1 MSDSNDV
8 LQALQLLYQGADQ
21 NSKAQANQWLQDFQ
35 KKDTA
40 WVISDSI
47 LRNTDLGLESRLFAA
62 QTLRFKIINNF
73 KELDPSSG
81 ISLKDSLIQHLVSS
95 RNGSQALITQLCLA
109 LADLALQLVSWE
121 DPVKEMIDNFTS
133 DSSSISVLLEFLTVL
148 PEEVD
153 NNDRILVERAIYT
166 ERANKLLTLKSMQVV
181 ELLVNCL
188 QSSAL
193 ASVVQTK
200 VLDCFSAWLKSGE
213 LTLNLLQRTPLL
225 DLAFA
230 ALQSDDEH
238 VFETAVDAIC
248 GYIFESRD
256 SEGQDT
262 STPEYNNIINQ
273 TRNTLLEKL
282 AALSNSMRNDS
293 SISTDEDTDKMRGYC
308 RIFTEAGEAWV
319 KSMTEQPSNF
329 RNLLESML
337 TVMRFPS
344 LEVLPMTFNFWASIT
359 DSITVRI
366 HSASNQEKEMI
377 SSVYFPVFNA
387 LIEIVIVHL
396 RYPQSYDGFSIESE
410 NSASGWS
417 AKDRDDFSDFR
428 HNIGDVLKD
437 SVKILGQELALQQPY
452 NILAEQLSNP
462 QQGSQPSWQIIE
474 APLFAI
480 RAMGSEVDQNEN
492 VVLPKIMDLLPRFPY
507 HPKLRYS
514 ATLVLG
520 RYTEWTFAHPQYIP
534 FQLDYISSGFE
545 LKEVVAAS
553 TQALKYLCK
562 DCNQYMVSYWKQ
574 LETFYSSVAL
584 TSNLPD
590 EDIIDLT
597 EALSHVIAAIPM
609 DSFPNAL
616 EAFCSPTIKSLES
629 LLSSNT
635 DDKKTKLEIAKLL
648 SRLTV
653 LLRHAN
659 GKKIPDAHN
668 YLLQMINVIWPLLV
682 SSVKKFSSDSD
693 VSESSGRLLRVIMSR
708 YSYGNAS
715 IYNEGIQLL
724 LSAFQNTGFGVYIW
738 VARKFVEKY
747 ASDTYLPAE
756 SESVNLSVACSMLVE
771 KIGEIMISSVSSRLS
786 DFDSIPE
793 PLEEYYLLLS
803 MALQKQPAR
812 TITSSS
818 FLQSLQ
824 LSITISRS
832 VHYYVQEAVL
842 EAWSALIF
850 PAVRNLSIYRDDIE
864 ASAIKF
870 SIPIHSNVP
879 PYLNNEEA
887 NKNSANKT
895 DNANQ
900 LKYNINQMIFI
911 FNNIGAELS
920 KVLLE
925 GLITSTFPDL
935 ITFSSSIYTSL
946 VQLVTDGGQLFGNI
960 AANDANTLPIS
971 AALINQVERNNV
983 SPKALV
989 LAINFIA
996 SLPAASN
1003 ISDSEKE
1010 SFLNDYSLH
1019 LSTSH
1024 FARLRRLISDFSLV
1038 YRRKNNIKL
1047 SS

>member
-8 LQALQLLYQGADQ
+8 LQALQLLYQSADQ

-47 LRNTDLGLESRLFAA
+47 LRNTELGLESRLFAA

-95 RNGSQALITQLCLA
+95 RDGSQALITQLCLS

-153 NNDRILVERAIYT
+153 NNDRILVERAVYT
-166 ERANKLLTLKSMQVV
+166 ERANRLLTLKSMQVV

-262 STPEYNNIINQ
+262 SNPEYNNIIDQ

-282 AALSNSMRNDS
+282 AALSNSMRNDT
-293 SISTDEDTDKMRGYC
+293 SISSDEDTDKMRGYC

-337 TVMRFPS
+337 IVMRFPS
-344 LEVLPMTFNFWASIT
+344 LEILPMTFNFWASIT

-377 SSVYFPVFNA
+377 SSIYFPVFNA

-584 TSNLPD
+584 TSDLPD

-616 EAFCSPTIKSLES
+616 DAFCSPTIKSLES
-629 LLSSNT
+629 LLSSNS
-635 DDKKTKLEIAKLL
+635 DDKKTKLEIA
-648 SRLTV
+648 
-653 LLRHAN
+653 
-659 GKKIPDAHN
+659 I
-668 YLLQMINVIWPLLV
+668 
-682 SSVKKFSSDSD
+682 SSVNKFSSDSD

-708 YSYGNAS
+708 YSYGNSS

-756 SESVNLSVACSMLVE
+756 SETVNLSVACSTLVE
-771 KIGEIMISSVSSRLS
+771 KIGEIMISSVSNRLS

-812 TITSSS
+812 TIMSSS
-818 FLQSLQ
+818 FLQALQ
-824 LSITISRS
+824 LSLTISRS

-895 DNANQ
+895 DNASQ

-911 FNNIGAELS
+911 FNNIGTELS

-960 AANDANTLPIS
+960 AANDVNTLPIS

-983 SPKALV
+983 SAKALV

-1047 SS
+1047 GP